1 MSKYGVFSGPYFL
14 IYRLNTERYEENT
27 DQKNTIF
34 GHFLRSADF
43 DANIQFT
50 ECQLRFTGVLLSK
63 SVSKMVN
70 CTYRKLINSD
80 MYFDWDIFALV
91 SWKKQTLKILVE
103 LVFTSLAQQINFST
117 RD

>member
-1 MSKYGVFSGPYFL
+1 M
-14 IYRLNTERYEENT
+14 
-27 DQKNTIF
+27 DQRNSAF

-63 SVSKMVN
+63 SVIKMVK
-70 CTYRKLINSD
+70 CTYRKLINND
-80 MYFDWDIFALV
+80 MYFDWNIFALV
-91 SWKKQTLKILVE
+91 SWKKRNVKILVE
-103 LVFTSLAQQINFST
+103 LVFTSLARQINFSA